1 MRGCDAS
8 RQQFDSGINL
18 RRPAG
23 VTIVERCRTV
33 GRFLEGLTILST
45 SHRPGNGRCDRRH
58 VIPSGTER
66 ASLPTCSCSCTNE
79 YFSQRAPMKCNSV
92 LCMYLQLLPRGLCF
106 KLHVRCDAGITSSC
120 LSITCHYR
128 WSFFSCRYGMF
139 GTIAFKSCAV
149 VCISLAHEYP
159 NKDMPCQMSPQSCLV
174 RGISNPTAQRRCANL
189 AKTVL
194 MINWIILAVRQLPY

>member
-18 RRPAG
+18 REPAG

-66 ASLPTCSCSCTNE
+66 GHGASLPTCSCSCTNE
-79 YFSQRAPMKCNSV
+79 YFSPHAPMKCNSV
-92 LCMYLQLLPRGLCF
+92 LRMYLQLPEAFALNYTYDAMLALPHLVSPLPATTGGLSSAAATECSVP
-106 KLHVRCDAGITSSC
+106 LRSSHV
-120 LSITCHYR
+120 L
-128 WSFFSCRYGMF
+128 
-139 GTIAFKSCAV
+139 
-149 VCISLAHEYP
+149 
-159 NKDMPCQMSPQSCLV
+159 
-174 RGISNPTAQRRCANL
+174 
-189 AKTVL
+189 
-194 MINWIILAVRQLPY
+194 